1 MNPVGP
7 AALVLLVIP
16 AIALRIALRA
26 LYGRQRLAAADP
38 MQMLLSQASVIL
50 FILAGLGV
58 GAGIFAFWVLLLLL
72 PVVVPMLVTRL
83 RQSQHRALVFSLA
96 AAAQRG
102 IPMSEAARAF
112 ADETL
117 GDTGLRSLALAEA
130 IERGEP
136 LSQAVSL
143 SRLWMSSA
151 VKLAVHLGE
160 RLGVLGPAMRQQL
173 NDSQQIDSAVRDVI
187 GRFCYLAAI
196 VFVMLAVSSFVML
209 KIVPVFQRIFE
220 EFGLKIPALTRLIID
235 SANYTASV
243 GVFISVAITTLTL
256 PVGIYLIVLLFY
268 SANRIWPIDRRRGL
282 LEYVVLQTVRG
293 FLAIVLFIFMLAF
306 WPPIFIVSSII
317 LILAGWFPR
326 DVPLVW
332 RLFKRY
338 DGALMMRGL
347 SLAIRRGMPLPEA
360 MRLVAECYPIT
371 IAGGR
376 LRWAADRAAS
386 GMNWRDS
393 LRQTGLIGKADS
405 AVLGAAERVGNL
417 DWALEEMADSAIRR
431 QIYRAQ
437 AALQF
442 LFPSVMLVL
451 GFVVCMFVVGLFLPI
466 VSLIQGLT

>member
-1 MNPVGP
+1 MTPLGP

-16 AIALRIALRA
+16 GIALRIALRA
-26 LYGRQRLAAADP
+26 LYGNQRLAAADP
-38 MQMLLSQASVIL
+38 MQMLLSQASLIL

-58 GAGIFAFWVLLLLL
+58 GAGMFGFWALLLLL
-72 PVVVPMLVTRL
+72 PIVVPMLVTRI
-83 RQSQHRALVFSLA
+83 RQSQHRALVFALA

-102 IPMSEAARAF
+102 IPLSEAARAF

-117 GDTGLRSLALAEA
+117 GDSGLRSLALAEA

-136 LSQAVSL
+136 LSNAAKL

-151 VKLAVHLGE
+151 VKLAVRLGE

-196 VFVMLAVSSFVML
+196 VLVMTAVSSFVML
-209 KIVPVFQRIFE
+209 KIVPVFQRIFQ
-220 EFGLKIPALTRLIID
+220 EFGLKLPALTQLIVD
-235 SANYTASV
+235 SANYTASIGIFV
-243 GVFISVAITTLTL
+243 ALAISALTL
-256 PVGIYLIVLLFY
+256 PVAIYLIAFVKHL
-268 SANRIWPIDRRRGL
+268 ADRVWPIDPNQGRL
-282 LEYVVLQTVRG
+282 MYWLQQSVRV
-293 FLAIVLFIFMLAF
+293 FLAILLFLMLLVF
-306 WPPIFIVSSII
+306 WPPIFIVGSLA

-326 DVPLVW
+326 DIPLVW
-332 RLFKRY
+332 RFFKRY

-347 SLAIRRGMPLPEA
+347 ALAIRRGMPLPEA
-360 MRLVAECYPIT
+360 MHLVADCYPIT

-393 LRQTGLIGKADS
+393 LRQTGLIGQADS